1 MRVALAFF
9 ANDAKSAAP
18 TTFSEVRCAETVC
31 AIIGPGVISIE
42 EPHRIFKN
50 APPARNVQTEE
61 HPR

>member
-18 TTFSEVRCAETVC
+18 TTFLEVPCAETVC

-42 EPHRIFKN
+42 EPHRSQQS
-50 APPARNVQTEE
+50 APPLDINNV
-61 HPR
+61 